1 VGIDEVGEFLRAFHF
16 NVLDLPSAFDALVT
30 LAPSDAEAILRY
42 NPQARVFVNEA
53 SADVYEPPVADVDEE
68 RPDEARPLDEPTF
81 LFVANYRHP
90 PNTRAAL
97 FLANEIM
104 PLVRRRFPKARLQ
117 LVGPHPPGEIK
128 ALASEHVEVR
138 GFVDDLSDVYLEA
151 TAALAPITMGTG
163 MRIKAVE
170 ALSYGCPF
178 IGTELALRGLEAAVG
193 QAALRAEGPEEFA
206 NAAIQIASDLDFA
219 SRLGEAGRRYVEEN
233 LGLER
238 LADSRDAVWAAVLE
252 SSDASSTSGRRGAAT
267 SED

>member
-1 VGIDEVGEFLRAFHF
+1 
-16 NVLDLPSAFDALVT
+16 
-30 LAPSDAEAILRY
+30 
-42 NPQARVFVNEA
+42 
-53 SADVYEPPVADVDEE
+53 
-68 RPDEARPLDEPTF
+68 
-81 LFVANYRHP
+81 
-90 PNTRAAL
+90 
-97 FLANEIM
+97 
-104 PLVRRRFPKARLQ
+104 
-117 LVGPHPPGEIK
+117 
-128 ALASEHVEVR
+128 
-138 GFVDDLSDVYLEA
+138 VDDLSDVYLEA

-170 ALSYGCPF
+170 ALGYGCPF

-233 LGLER
+233 LGVER
-238 LADSRDAVWAAVLE
+238 LVDSRDAVWAAVLE